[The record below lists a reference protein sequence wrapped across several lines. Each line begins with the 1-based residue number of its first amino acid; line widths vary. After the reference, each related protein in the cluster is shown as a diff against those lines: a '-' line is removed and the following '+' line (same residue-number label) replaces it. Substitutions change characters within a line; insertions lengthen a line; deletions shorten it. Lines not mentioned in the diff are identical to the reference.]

1 MSGDMAGGASALK
14 TALGGVD
21 INSMN
26 AFQKQSLSQATGMD
40 INELMNLTQSKGGGV
55 SGALSQKDA
64 TKTGASIANGAL
76 NQDISNEA
84 AKLALEQKFRKESLE
99 FEQKERLQMLGV
111 EQQMRLQGL
120 ALEQSFRIKAATL
133 AAEEDIKDLQNKF
146 VKEVMAEQM
155 ISALSS
161 QYQNSLN
168 VSGVESKTQGIGV
181 KMPASISSKP
191 TGPVVNKSQGGGGFM
206 FGQKDPFAKVVEVN
220 KASSQ
225 INVDAINTN
234 AKLQETKLTQGI
246 EKQTKLLSETAYTI
260 KLQQEMVAML
270 GLSAQALNLI
280 VENTKGEKDVTLNG
294 RTLTQTLLNQSRRN
308 YGVSR
313 TA

>member
-1 MSGDMAGGASALK
+1 
-14 TALGGVD
+14 
-21 INSMN
+21 
-26 AFQKQSLSQATGMD
+26 MD

-55 SGALSQKDA
+55 AGSLSQKDA
-64 TKTGASIANGAL
+64 AKTGASIANGAL
-76 NQDISNEA
+76 NQDIANEA

-111 EQQMRLQGL
+111 EQQMRLQGI

-191 TGPVVNKSQGGGGFM
+191 MAAPANKSQGGGFM

-220 KASSQ
+220 KASSE
-225 INVDAINTN
+225 INVAAINTN

-246 EKQTKLLSETAYTI
+246 EKQTKLLTESQYSIRLQNEMIALLGVNAQF
-260 KLQQEMVAML
+260 LQQI
-270 GLSAQALNLI
+270 SD
-280 VENTKGEKDVTLNG
+280 NTTNDTQVNING
-294 RTLTQTLLNQSRRN
+294 KVLQQSLLNQARRS
-308 YGVSR
+308 YGVAR